1 MALTHFD
8 GVEERNIFVPI
19 CRVPILKLGTLG
31 QEVLVDELLQ
41 KLLVRL
47 VALLLI
53 KISQNMALEISGIID
68 PFVRLSVNET
78 IYPFICLW
86 ACLS

>member
-8 GVEERNIFVPI
+8 GVEERNVFVPI
-19 CRVPILKLGTLG
+19 CRVPVLELGTLG

-53 KISQNMALEISGIID
+53 KISQNMALEISGMID
-68 PFVRLSVNET
+68 LFLRLSFHSSVCGLVLADH
-78 IYPFICLW
+78 P
-86 ACLS
+86 